1 MKVLWIGTGVMGA
14 PMAKHLHHAGHQV
27 YAYNR
32 TPEKARQLEP
42 DIKYCDCIED
52 CILEVDAVFT
62 IVGYPEDVK
71 EVYEKVIPLA
81 KPKTILVDM
90 TTSSPTLAIQ
100 LAKQA
105 AEKDLVMLDAPVTGG
120 DIGAIDGKL
129 SIMVGGDFHTYEK
142 MLPLFMQ
149 MGNTITYMGHAGSGM
164 YAKLANQTV
173 IAGNIL
179 GIAEAIT
186 FAKDKGLDLTS
197 MLSVI
202 TGGSANS
209 WQAANNGLKM
219 IRKDYRPGF
228 FVKHFLKDL
237 KLVIAEKGELPLTV
251 VETATKAYETLLD
264 TGFADKGTQTIIE
277 YYLQKMA
284 NELEI

>member
-1 MKVLWIGTGVMGA
+1 MKILWIGTGVMGA
-14 PMAKHLHHAGHQV
+14 PMAKHLQEAGHQV

-32 TPEKARQLEP
+32 TPEKAKRLEP
-42 DIKYCDCIED
+42 DIKFCENIED
-52 CILEVDAVFT
+52 CIEKVDAVIT

-71 EVYEKVIPLA
+71 EVYEKVIPIA

-90 TTSSPTLAIQ
+90 TTSSPTLAKS

-105 AEKDLVMLDAPVTGG
+105 KEKNLMMLDAPVTGG
-120 DIGAIDGKL
+120 DIGAIQGTL
-129 SIMVGGDFHTYEK
+129 SIMVGGDFYTYEK

-149 MGNTITYMGHAGSGM
+149 MGSTITYMGPSGSGM

-186 FAKDKGLDLTS
+186 FAKAKGLDLTS

-202 TGGSANS
+202 TGGSASS
-209 WQAANNGLKM
+209 WQAANNGIKM

-237 KLVIAEKGELPLTV
+237 KLVMAEKGELPLKV
-251 VETATKAYETLLD
+251 LETATKAYEVLQD
-264 TGFADKGTQTIIE
+264 KGFAEKGTQAIIE
-277 YYLQKMA
+277 FYLQQMA
-284 NELEI
+284 